1 MKKIIITSLLISL
14 LIPTASAQAAT
25 KSLNTKGNKASC
37 KSIKTK
43 YESEIMSKWSN
54 GLASDQDVLKEIDL
68 NIDMLAAKQKS
79 TTGKIKTTIA
89 SWITAEKNTK
99 IALTSKNVEAITAA
113 MNLKISS
120 ITNFDKL
127 CKSIEK

>member
-1 MKKIIITSLLISL
+1 MKKIIITSLLITL
-14 LIPTASAQAAT
+14 LIPTVSAEAAT

-43 YESEIMSKWSN
+43 YESEIISMWSN

-68 NIDMLAAKQKS
+68 NIDMLTAKQKS
-79 TTGKIKTTIA
+79 TTGKIKTTIG

-99 IALTSKNVEAITAA
+99 VALTDKNVEAITAA
-113 MNLKISS
+113 MNLKISA

>member
-1 MKKIIITSLLISL
+1 MPS
-14 LIPTASAQAAT
+14 ASAQAAT

-37 KSIKTK
+37 KNIKTK
-43 YESEIMSKWSN
+43 YESEMISKWSN
-54 GLASDQDVLKEIDL
+54 GLANDQDVLKEIDL
-68 NIDMLAAKQKS
+68 NIDILAAKQKS

-99 IALTSKNVEAITAA
+99 IALTSKNVEAITSA

-120 ITNFDKL
+120 VTNFDKL
-127 CKSIEK
+127 CKGIEK

>member
-14 LIPTASAQAAT
+14 LIPTTYAQAAT

-43 YESEIMSKWSN
+43 YGSEIISMWSN

-68 NIDMLAAKQKS
+68 NISMLAAKQKS
-79 TTGKIKTTIA
+79 TSGKIKTTIV

-113 MNLKISS
+113 MNLKISA

>member
-1 MKKIIITSLLISL
+1 MKKIIITFLLIAL
-14 LIPTASAQAAT
+14 LIPSASAQAAA

-37 KSIKTK
+37 KSIKTN

-54 GLASDQDVLKEIDL
+54 GLASDQDVLKEVDL
-68 NIDMLAAKQKS
+68 NLDMLAAKQKS

-99 IALTSKNVEAITAA
+99 IALTSKNVEAITVA

>member
-37 KSIKTK
+37 KNIKTK
-43 YESEIMSKWSN
+43 YESEVMSKWSN

-68 NIDMLAAKQKS
+68 NIGMLAAKQKP

-99 IALTSKNVEAITAA
+99 IALDSKNVEAITAA

>member
-37 KSIKTK
+37 KNIKTQYK
-43 YESEIMSKWSN
+43 SEIMSKWSN
-54 GLASDQDVLKEIDL
+54 GLAGDPDVLKEIDL
-68 NIDMLAAKQKS
+68 NIGMLTAKQKS

-89 SWITAEKNTK
+89 SWIKAEKDTK
-99 IALTSKNVEAITAA
+99 NALSDKNVEGITAA
-113 MNLKISS
+113 MSLKISS

-127 CKSIEK
+127 CKGIEK

>member
-14 LIPTASAQAAT
+14 LIPTASAQAAA

-43 YESEIMSKWSN
+43 YESEVMSKWSN

-99 IALTSKNVEAITAA
+99 IALNSKNIENITIA

>member
-1 MKKIIITSLLISL
+1 MKKIIITSLLIAL
-14 LIPTASAQAAT
+14 LIPSVSAQAAT
-25 KSLNTKGNKASC
+25 KSLNTKGNKSSC
-37 KSIKTK
+37 KIIKTNYK
-43 YESEIMSKWSN
+43 SEVIANWSN

-68 NIDMLAAKQKS
+68 NINMLTAKQKP

-89 SWITAEKNTK
+89 SWIKAEKNTK
-99 IALTSKNVEAITAA
+99 IAIKDKNLESITIA

-120 ITNFDKL
+120 VTNFDKL

>member
-14 LIPTASAQAAT
+14 LIPTASAQAAA

-37 KSIKTK
+37 KNIKTK
-43 YESEIMSKWSN
+43 YKSEVMSKWSN

-68 NIDMLAAKQKS
+68 NIDMLTTKQKF
-79 TTGKIKTTIA
+79 TNGKIKTTIA
-89 SWITAEKNTK
+89 SWIKAEKDTK
-99 IALTSKNVEAITAA
+99 NALNDKNVKGITAA

-127 CKSIEK
+127 CKGIEK

>member
-1 MKKIIITSLLISL
+1 MKKIIITFLLISL
-14 LIPTASAQAAT
+14 LIPTASAQAAA

>member
-1 MKKIIITSLLISL
+1 MKKIIITSLLITL
-14 LIPTASAQAAT
+14 LIPTVSAEAAT

-37 KSIKTK
+37 KNIKINYK
-43 YESEIMSKWSN
+43 SELISKWSN

-68 NIDMLAAKQKS
+68 NINMLTAKQKS
-79 TTGKIKTTIA
+79 TTGKIKTTIG

-127 CKSIEK
+127 CKGIEK

>member
-1 MKKIIITSLLISL
+1 MKKIIITSLLILL
-14 LIPTASAQAAT
+14 LIPTASANAAA

-99 IALTSKNVEAITAA
+99 TALTSKNVEAITAA

>member
-1 MKKIIITSLLISL
+1 MKKIIITSLLIAL
-14 LIPTASAQAAT
+14 LIPSASAQAAA

-37 KSIKTK
+37 KNIKTK

-79 TTGKIKTTIA
+79 TSGKIKTTIA

>member
-25 KSLNTKGNKASC
+25 KSLNTKGNKVSC
-37 KSIKTK
+37 KNIKTK
-43 YESEIMSKWSN
+43 YESEVMSKWSN

-68 NIDMLAAKQKS
+68 NIDMLIVKQKS

-99 IALTSKNVEAITAA
+99 IALTSKNVEAITVA

>member
-25 KSLNTKGNKASC
+25 KSLNTKSNKAYC
-37 KSIKTK
+37 KNIKTK
-43 YESEIMSKWSN
+43 YESDVMSKWSN

>member
-14 LIPTASAQAAT
+14 LIPNASAQAAT

-68 NIDMLAAKQKS
+68 NIDMLAAKQKP

-99 IALTSKNVEAITAA
+99 IALDSKNVEAITSA

>member
-1 MKKIIITSLLISL
+1 MKKIIITSLLVSL
-14 LIPTASAQAAT
+14 LIPTSYAQAAT

-37 KSIKTK
+37 KNIKTK
-43 YESEIMSKWSN
+43 YKSDVMSKWSN

-68 NIDMLAAKQKS
+68 NIEMLTAKQKS
-79 TTGKIKTTIA
+79 TTGKIKTTVA
-89 SWITAEKNTK
+89 SWIAAEKNTK
-99 IALTSKNVEAITAA
+99 ISLTDKNVEGITAA

-127 CKSIEK
+127 CKNIEK

>member
-1 MKKIIITSLLISL
+1 MKKIIITSLLITL
-14 LIPTASAQAAT
+14 LIPSASAEAAT

-37 KSIKTK
+37 KNIKTQ
-43 YESEIMSKWSN
+43 YQSEVMSKWSN

-68 NIDMLAAKQKS
+68 NIDMLTTKQKP

-89 SWITAEKNTK
+89 SWIKAEKDTK
-99 IALTSKNVEAITAA
+99 NALSDKDVEGITAA

-127 CKSIEK
+127 CKGIEK

>member
-68 NIDMLAAKQKS
+68 NIDMLTAKQKS

-89 SWITAEKNTK
+89 SWIKAEKNTS
-99 IALTSKNVEAITAA
+99 IALTDKNVEAITAA
-113 MNLKISS
+113 MNLKIFS

-127 CKSIEK
+127 CKGIEK

>member
-1 MKKIIITSLLISL
+1 MKKIIITSLLIAL
-14 LIPTASAQAAT
+14 LIPSASAQAAA

-37 KSIKTK
+37 KNIKTK

-99 IALTSKNVEAITAA
+99 IALTDKNVEAITAA